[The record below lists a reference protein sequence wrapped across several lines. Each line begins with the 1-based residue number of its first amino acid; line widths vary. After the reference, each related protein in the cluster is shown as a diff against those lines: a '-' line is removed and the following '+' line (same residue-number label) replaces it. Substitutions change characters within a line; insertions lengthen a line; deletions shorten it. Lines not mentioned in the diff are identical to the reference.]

1 MVRFNCSN
9 LMRATGSAP
18 KLMPPS
24 WWIAWFPTRRRPE
37 NHRTIR
43 QFSGLRVPIKLAALI
58 VVLPAVA
65 AGAMLGLASS
75 ASAAPYGTTT
85 LTVTVGNTIP
95 GPGQTTTVTV
105 TGAIPGDPIN
115 IDIDSTPIRL
125 GTFTTTS
132 TGTATG
138 RISIPCGLSG
148 DHSIVATDSV
158 TSASAS
164 TPVTVDP
171 SMTRGSCL
179 VSTSLASTG
188 FDLVGITSIALTMLG
203 TGALVLCF
211 GRRRVA
217 PPR

>member
-1 MVRFNCSN
+1 MVRFNYSN
-9 LMRATGSAP
+9 FVQASGSAP

-24 WWIAWFPTRRRPE
+24 WWISWFPTRRRPE
-37 NHRTIR
+37 NQRTTR
-43 QFSGLRVPIKLAALI
+43 QISGLRVAIRLAGLL
-58 VVLPAVA
+58 VVLPAVT
-65 AGAMLGLASS
+65 AGAMLALASS

-115 IDIDSTPIRL
+115 IDIDSRPIRL

-148 DHSIVATDSV
+148 AHTIVATDSV
-158 TSASAS
+158 TSATAS

-171 SMTRGSCL
+171 SMTSGSCV
-179 VSTSLASTG
+179 VSTTLASTG
-188 FDLVGITSIALTMLG
+188 FDLVGITSIALTLLG